1 MMGRSIV
8 KLKVHPHYVALAALG
23 RFCEFKTSS
32 PSNPPPSVF
41 AGEFLHYNDDM
52 PLIQQSLQL
61 SLSIAHYA
69 PILRGEFVWP

>member
-8 KLKVHPHYVALAALG
+8 KLKVHPRYAASAALG

-32 PSNPPPSVF
+32 SPKPPPSVL

-52 PLIQQSLQL
+52 PFIQQSLQRT
-61 SLSIAHYA
+61 IQ
-69 PILRGEFVWP
+69 